1 MNLTREE
8 FYAREMMALLAT
20 GLVPDEAGVGTMT
33 TWQDIGT
40 APRDGS
46 RFWGKVGDD
55 AIAMLWHEGFGEF
68 VSSWRRM
75 EMAPGY
81 TIDDQPYKDH
91 SPVVHHPEAW
101 MPLPTGGE

>member
-1 MNLTREE
+1 
-8 FYAREMMALLAT
+8 
-20 GLVPDEAGVGTMT
+20 MT

-40 APRDGS
+40 CPRDGS
-46 RFWGKVGDD
+46 RFWGKVDDD

-81 TIDDQPYKDH
+81 LIDDQPYKDH
-91 SPVVHHPEAW
+91 SPVVHHPVAW
-101 MPLPTGGE
+101 MPLPSPPSKEGE